1 MPIKFK
7 NQAKTSK
14 RIGLSGKG
22 GCGKSYAITNLY
34 KKPIVFDLEKKW
46 STEPPFNK
54 IPTVD
59 IGISPDYNSVMTGLI
74 DILNLDEK
82 FIKDGKYE
90 AIVIDTVSEMEAYC
104 IAHAVQNDY
113 KGSKAGYSDFHRGDN
128 NELPMYFAEFL
139 KLLQDIETKFN
150 IDVLLIC
157 HSALGTE
164 KNPMGQD
171 YGKTLLD
178 LKKRPTAKVL
188 KWLDYLGCVY
198 EDVDLDIKGIQT
210 KIKGTTRMVSFDNAS
225 PFFDAKCMKQGGDVT
240 VPFDIQGKWIN
251 KILKQEKK

>member
-1 MPIKFK
+1 MAIKFK

-46 STEPPFNK
+46 SAEPPFDK

-59 IGISPDYNSVMTGLI
+59 IGDSPDYGSVMAGLI
-74 DILNLDEK
+74 DILNQEPDFMSK
-82 FIKDGKYE
+82 GKYE
-90 AIVIDTVSEMEAYC
+90 AIVIDTVSEMEAYA
-104 IAHAVQNDY
+104 IQHAVNSDY
-113 KGSKAGYSDFHRGDN
+113 KGSKSAYSDFHRGDN
-128 NELPMYFAEFL
+128 NELPMYFSEFL
-139 KLLQDIETKFN
+139 RVLQDIETKFN
-150 IDVLLIC
+150 IDILLIC

-178 LKKRPTAKVL
+178 LKKRPTAKIL

-198 EDVDLDIKGIQT
+198 EDVDLEEKGIVT
-210 KIKGTTRMVSFDNAS
+210 KIKATKRVISFDNSS
-225 PFFDAKCMKQGGDVT
+225 PFFDAKCIKQLSKPT
-240 VPFDIQGKWIN
+240 VPFDIEGTWT
-251 KILKQEKK
+251 KILKGGK